1 MLYDVRLRI
10 AYQYAAPAASSRHL
24 VRLFPRTLP
33 DLQRPIATE
42 LSVHP
47 VPNERGAFTD
57 FFGNQVQEIFLR
69 PPHAAV
75 EFRVQGRIERL
86 APPPP
91 KNASM
96 LSALPAELER
106 LRDLTKE
113 SPQHYLGETRFV
125 RPSRYLQDFTLD
137 VLPPDI
143 DVAAAVRL
151 IGEAINKRMTFD
163 PGATVVTTPH
173 EEAFE
178 KKRGVCQDFTHI
190 MIACLRSVGIP
201 AGYVSGLLRTLPP
214 PGMTRLSGADQ
225 MHAWVRIWCGEQAG
239 WFEYDPTNAV
249 DARADHICIA
259 RGRDYFDV
267 SPVKGVL
274 RSAGTQASVQQ
285 IDVIEVESA
294 A

>member
-24 VRLFPRTLP
+24 VRLLPRTLP

-47 VPNERGAFTD
+47 VPNERGAFAD
-57 FFGNQVQEIFLR
+57 FFGNQVQEVFLR
-69 PPHAAV
+69 PPHGAV

-86 APPPP
+86 APPTPR
-91 KNASM
+91 NAAMMSN
-96 LSALPAELER
+96 LAAELQGIC
-106 LRDLTKE
+106 DLTQE

-125 RPSRYLQDFTLD
+125 RPSRYLKDYTLD
-137 VLPPDI
+137 LLPPDA
-143 DVAAAVRL
+143 DVADAVRL

-214 PGMTRLSGADQ
+214 QGMTRLSGADQ
-225 MHAWVRIWCGEQAG
+225 MHAWVRAWCGKDAG

-274 RSAGTQASVQQ
+274 RSAGAQASMQQ
-285 IDVIEVESA
+285 IDVIEVDTA

>member
-1 MLYDVRLRI
+1 MLYDIRLRI

-33 DLQRPIATE
+33 ELQRPIATE
-42 LSVHP
+42 LAVNP
-47 VPNERGAFTD
+47 IPNERGAFID
-57 FFGNQVQEIFLR
+57 FFGNQVQEIFIR
-69 PPHAAV
+69 PQHSSV

-91 KNASM
+91 KDSSPMNS
-96 LSALPAELER
+96 LSIELEDI
-106 LRDLTKE
+106 RDLTME

-125 RPSRYLQDFTLD
+125 RPSRYLQDYTLD
-137 VLPPDI
+137 LLPPDV
-143 DVAAAVRL
+143 DVATAVRT
-151 IGEAINKRMTFD
+151 IGQALNKRMTFD
-163 PGATVVTTPH
+163 PTATIVTTPH

-178 KKRGVCQDFTHI
+178 KRRGVCQDFVHI
-190 MIACLRSVGIP
+190 MVACLRSVGIP

-285 IDVIEVESA
+285 IDVIEVETA

>member
-33 DLQRPIATE
+33 DLQRPIAAE
-42 LSVHP
+42 LSVNP
-47 VPNERGAFTD
+47 APNERGVFTD
-57 FFGNQVQEIFLR
+57 FFGNQVQEIFIR
-69 PPHAAV
+69 PQHSSV

-86 APPPP
+86 APPLPMTP
-91 KNASM
+91 SM
-96 LSALPAELER
+96 LSGLERELESI
-106 LRDLTKE
+106 RDLSPE

-125 RPSRYLQDFTLD
+125 RPSRYLQDYTLD
-137 VLPPDI
+137 LLPPDI
-143 DVAAAVRL
+143 DAAEAVRI
-151 IGEAINKRMTFD
+151 IGQAINKRMTFD
-163 PGATVVTTPH
+163 PGATIVTTPH

-178 KKRGVCQDFTHI
+178 KRRGVCQDYTHI
-190 MIACLRSVGIP
+190 MIACLRSIGIP

-214 PGMTRLSGADQ
+214 PGMSRLSGADQ
-225 MHAWVRIWCGEQAG
+225 MHAWVRAWCGEEAG

-274 RSAGTQASVQQ
+274 RSAGAQASVQQ
-285 IDVIEVESA
+285 IDVIQIESA

>member
-42 LSVHP
+42 LSVTP
-47 VPNERGAFTD
+47 IPNERGALTD
-57 FFGNQVQEIFLR
+57 FFGNQVQEIFIR
-69 PPHAAV
+69 PPHPSV

-91 KNASM
+91 KNSSKM
-96 LSALPAELER
+96 SGLEVELKR
-106 LRDLTKE
+106 IRDLTSE

-125 RPSRYLQDFTLD
+125 RPSRLLQDYTLD
-137 VLPPDI
+137 LLPPDL
-143 DVAAAVRL
+143 DVATAVRTFGQAL
-151 IGEAINKRMTFD
+151 NKRMTFD
-163 PGATVVTTPH
+163 PAATIVTTPH

-178 KKRGVCQDFTHI
+178 KRRGVCQDFSHI

-214 PGMTRLSGADQ
+214 PGRPRLSGSDQ
-225 MHAWVRIWCGEQAG
+225 MHAWVRAWCGEEAG

-249 DARADHICIA
+249 DARADHIVIA

-267 SPVKGVL
+267 SPVKGML
-274 RSAGTQASVQQ
+274 RSSGSQASVQQ
-285 IDVIEVESA
+285 IDVIEVESTA
-294 A
+294 

>member
-33 DLQRPIATE
+33 DLQRPVATE
-42 LSVHP
+42 LSVTP
-47 VPNERGAFTD
+47 IPNERGAFMD

-69 PPHAAV
+69 PPHAAI

-86 APPPP
+86 TPLAPKSSPL
-91 KNASM
+91 
-96 LSALPAELER
+96 LSSLPAELEHM
-106 LRDLTKE
+106 RDLT
-113 SPQHYLGETRFV
+113 SASAQHYLGETRFV
-125 RPSRYLQDFTLD
+125 RPSRYLQDYTLD
-137 VLPPDI
+137 LLPVDV
-143 DVAAAVRL
+143 DVATAVRT
-151 IGEAINKRMTFD
+151 IGQAINKRMTFD
-163 PGATVVTTPH
+163 PKATVVTTPH

-190 MIACLRSVGIP
+190 MIACLRSIGIP

-225 MHAWVRIWCGEQAG
+225 MHAWVRAWCGEEAG

-259 RGRDYFDV
+259 HGRDYFDV

-274 RSAGTQASVQQ
+274 RSAGAQASVQQ
-285 IDVIEVESA
+285 IDVIEVETA